1 MFLGWPSLAQP
12 IVLPVKPAASGP
24 APSDSDLRTLIDT
37 LENEAART
45 DLLARLKA
53 LQSVATPGR
62 TQEETDFLTAAT
74 DTLNN
79 EIAARAT
86 ILSDAVFNSVE
97 SLRRVPDMVD
107 WLWSVARDPTQRSL
121 IGAVLWP
128 VTLAGAF
135 GLGASLL
142 ARLGLRSL
150 MRRAGSVVAPAPPAA
165 KVRALAAYLVV
176 NLGALAAFL
185 VATTIA
191 FRFLEGS
198 LRARLVTQD
207 VLVAIFIARG
217 IRALVHG
224 ICAVNDAD
232 RRLPAWTT
240 PDAARVQRWMA
251 WLVGVPIYG
260 YFGLEVAK
268 RLGLPWSLY
277 GFMLHLLVLVSVVLL
292 LVAIFRSRERV
303 AEMIRA
309 WGESSTSAAASYVPW
324 RFMAANGHWILAGVI
339 AVDFLVWSLDVPGG
353 AEWLTQ
359 GLVLTLLALAVL
371 RVSHVWL
378 DRALG
383 RKPAAPG
390 TNPEQMEEP
399 TRPQSPTQ
407 TVLHVTS
414 RLLVTLVIAALL
426 VQAWGFDLVGWLGSN
441 AGRSMLDA
449 TTRIFLILGASAL
462 IAAIVNRVTTGVLL
476 QVDEG
481 GNLLHSNRT
490 RTLAS
495 ILRNLLL
502 TLIISFAVLS
512 TLAQIGV
519 DTTALLA
526 GAGVVGLAIGFGAQ
540 RLVQDL
546 ITGLFI
552 LLGDTIRVGDV
563 VDLGGRAGVVEAMS
577 MRTVTLR
584 DYSGSV
590 HTVPYSS
597 IDVVTNMTKDFSYWV
612 FDVAVAFKQDA
623 DRVMDVLRE
632 VDSQLRREWPFRR
645 LILEPI
651 EIAGLDSFGQFAMNV
666 RARTK
671 TRPGDQ
677 WKVGRE
683 FNRRLKKRFDELGI
697 DIPVPQ
703 QAISI
708 DGGARAKEDAAD
720 PGRAVD
726 LATAPLRTLGQR

>member
-1 MFLGWPSLAQP
+1 MPVSFIWPGRAMAALLVLVALLLGAPAAAQP
-12 IVLPVKPAASGP
+12 IIMPAKPAAA
-24 APSDSDLRTLIDT
+24 APDDADLRTLIET
-37 LENEAART
+37 LENEASRT
-45 DLLARLKA
+45 ELLTRLKA
-53 LQSVATPGR
+53 LQSVATPLNV
-62 TQEETDFLTAAT
+62 EEDIDFLTVAA
-74 DTLNN
+74 DTVNN
-79 EIAARAT
+79 EIAARAAV
-86 ILSDAVFNSVE
+86 LSDAMYNSVE
-97 SLRRVPDMVD
+97 LLRRLPDMVD
-107 WLWSVARDPTQRSL
+107 WLWTIARDPTQRSL
-121 IGAVLWP
+121 IAAVLVP
-128 VTLAGAF
+128 VTTAVAIGLA
-135 GLGASLL
+135 ASLL
-142 ARLGLRSL
+142 CRLVLRA
-150 MRRAGSVVAPAPPAA
+150 MARRAGTVVPPASTGA
-165 KVRALAAYLVV
+165 KLRALAAYLLV
-176 NLGALAAFL
+176 NLGALAVFL

-207 VLVAIFIARG
+207 VLTALFIARG
-217 IRALVHG
+217 VRAFVHG
-224 ICAVNDAD
+224 ICAVHDAD

-240 PDAARVQRWMA
+240 PDAARVQHWLA
-251 WLVGVPIYG
+251 WLVGLPTYG

-268 RLGLPWSLY
+268 RLGLPWSLH
-277 GFMLHLLVLVSVVLL
+277 GFMLHVLVLASVILL
-292 LVAIFRSRERV
+292 LLAIFRSKERV

-309 WGESSTSAAASYVPW
+309 WGEGSTSGLAKYVPW
-324 RFMAANGHWILAGVI
+324 QFIAANGHWILAAVV
-339 AVDFLVWSLDVPGG
+339 AVDFLVWSLDLPGG

-359 GLVLTLLALAVL
+359 GLVLTLMALLIL

-378 DRALG
+378 DGVLG
-383 RKPAAPG
+383 RKPPPPS
-390 TNPEQMEEP
+390 TNPEQPEEP
-399 TRPQSPTQ
+399 AKPQSPAHA
-407 TVLHVTS
+407 VLHLTS
-414 RLLVTLVIAALL
+414 RFLVTLAIAALL
-426 VQAWGFDLVGWLGSN
+426 VQGWGFDLIGWLGST
-441 AGRSMLDA
+441 AGRSMLD
-449 TTRIFLILGASAL
+449 TTMRICLILGASAL
-462 IAAIVNRVTTGVLL
+462 VAGIVNRIAMGVLL
-476 QVDEG
+476 QVDEA

-512 TLAQIGV
+512 TMAQIGV

-563 VDLGGRAGVVEAMS
+563 VDLGGRSGVVEAMS

-584 DYSGSV
+584 DYSGNV
-590 HTVPYSS
+590 HTIPYSS

-623 DRVMDVLRE
+623 DRVMDILRE
-632 VDSQLRREWPFRR
+632 VDTQLRREWPYRR

-651 EIAGLDSFGQFAMNV
+651 EIAGVDSFGQFAINV

-708 DGGARAKEDAAD
+708 NGGGAPDE
-720 PGRAVD
+720 GS
-726 LATAPLRTLGQR
+726 